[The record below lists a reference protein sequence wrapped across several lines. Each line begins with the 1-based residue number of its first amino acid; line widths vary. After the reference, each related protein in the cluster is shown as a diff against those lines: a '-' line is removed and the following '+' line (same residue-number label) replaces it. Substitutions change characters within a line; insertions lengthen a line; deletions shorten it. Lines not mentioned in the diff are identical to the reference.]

1 MKERINS
8 IDIVRGLIM
17 VIMTLDHSRDF
28 LHFAGN
34 PPLDLQSTTPIL
46 FFTRWITHFC
56 APTFVFLGGASAYLA
71 GQRRTTKDLS
81 VFLFKRG
88 AWLILSDIVL
98 ISFIFSFDLQYHML
112 VLEVLWATGFS
123 MIILASLVRAP
134 LIVIGAIAAI
144 LFFGHDLLNYVQLP
158 NNGSPAMLTKLFLS
172 ARGVFIPLT
181 ATRAIIVLYAVLPWT
196 GALLMGYV
204 FGSLYRAGYDPVKRK
219 AILRLS
225 GIIAIALFIILR
237 LINHYGDPTPW
248 NPNKNRIFT
257 LLSFINVTKQSP
269 SLDFLLVTLG
279 PILLLLSYVEKS
291 AGPLLNFFSVYGNVP
306 YLYFIVHLCV
316 LRILNILLALIMGLP
331 LISDGSP
338 IVWQVKG
345 FGIRLWA
352 VYIIWFAVVLMLYY
366 PCRWYGKHKQTHHKW
381 WLSYI

>member
-28 LHFAGN
+28 LHFGGN

-56 APTFVFLGGASAYLA
+56 APTFVFLGGVSAYLA
-71 GQRRTTKDLS
+71 GQRRTTKELS

-88 AWLILSDIVL
+88 AWLILSDIVI
-98 ISFIFSFDLQYHML
+98 ISLIFSFDLQYHML

-134 LIVIGAIAAI
+134 LKVLGAIAAI
-144 LFFGHDLLNYVQLP
+144 LIFGHDLLNYIQLP
-158 NNGSPAMLTKLFLS
+158 NNGFPAVLSKLFLS
-172 ARGVFIPLT
+172 ARGVFIPLSP
-181 ATRAIIVLYAVLPWT
+181 TRAIIVLYAVLPWT
-196 GALLMGYV
+196 GALLMGYI

-219 AILRLS
+219 AILRVS
-225 GIIAIALFIILR
+225 GVIAIALFITLR
-237 LINHYGDPTPW
+237 LINHYGDSAPW
-248 NPNKNRIFT
+248 SPNKNGIFT
-257 LLSFINVTKQSP
+257 FLSFINATKQSP
-269 SLDFLLVTLG
+269 SLDFLLMTLG
-279 PILLLLSYVEKS
+279 PILVLLSYVEKG
-291 AGPLLNFFSVYGNVP
+291 AGPLLNFFRVYGNVP
-306 YLYFIVHLCV
+306 YFYFILHLSV
-316 LRILNILLALIMGLP
+316 LRIFNILLALLMGFP
-331 LISDGSP
+331 LESDGSP

-345 FGIRLWA
+345 FGITLWA
-352 VYIIWFAVVLMLYY
+352 VYVVWFAVVLMLYY
-366 PCRWYGKHKQTHHKW
+366 PCRWYGKHKQTHLNW